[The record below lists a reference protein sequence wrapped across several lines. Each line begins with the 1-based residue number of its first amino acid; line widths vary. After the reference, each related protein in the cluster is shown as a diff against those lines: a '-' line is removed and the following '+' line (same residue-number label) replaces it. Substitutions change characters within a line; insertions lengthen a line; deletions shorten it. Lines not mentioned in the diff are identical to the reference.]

1 MSTKPDSKDRPRVEL
16 TYLHKK
22 SHTEVKAGKVMV
34 VEEQV
39 KDGPKGISFKFYQ
52 KKDNK
57 VTKVVG
63 FQMNGKFTL
72 KITRD
77 GKNEPEKTG
86 LGKTEV
92 LKALSSMKDLEFATK
107 YLSTAVKLGRI
118 PTYHARVTGTTSR
131 VGTVKR
137 RSRKGS
143 SKKRSSKKGSKKKS
157 RKSRSRSRSRSK
169 SSKRSSKKKSS
180 KKKSRKG
187 SRKKRRSRK

>member
-63 FQMNGKFTL
+63 FQINGKFTL

-77 GKNEPEKTG
+77 GKNEPEKAG

-107 YLSTAVKLGRI
+107 YLSTAVKLGRN
-118 PTYHARVTGTTSR
+118 PAYHARATRTVSR
-131 VGTVKR
+131 VGKVKR
-137 RSRKGS
+137 RSRKRS
-143 SKKRSSKKGSKKKS
+143 SKKESSKKGSKS
-157 RKSRSRSRSRSK
+157 RKR
-169 SSKRSSKKKSS
+169 SS

-187 SRKKRRSRK
+187 SRKRRRSRKKSC